1 MKINMLIQSIKSNGF
16 LKTFNKIIY
25 GYLEV
30 IKFIVFYLNLEDDF
44 VFLDRSGV
52 TVRKL
57 SIEDLNEA
65 RVGNSNFSPE
75 FYCDI
80 THMFS
85 SPFVSYLNDKVAAI
99 IWVVYPGESSRFLGL
114 VNGDVEINYSYV
126 LPEFRGEN
134 LISHLMSYVIIY
146 CKKNG
151 LKRMFGVVSATN
163 IPQFKQM
170 LKIGFVPVEALTH
183 FFLKRPKA
191 TLRYVR

>member
-80 THMFS
+80 THGFS
-85 SPFVSYLNDKVAAI
+85 TPFVSYVDDKVAAI

-146 CKKNG
+146 CKKK
-151 LKRMFGVVSATN
+151 LA
-163 IPQFKQM
+163 
-170 LKIGFVPVEALTH
+170 EANVWSCQ
-183 FFLKRPKA
+183 RNE
-191 TLRYVR
+191 YSSI